1 MSSFLSKLLAQV
13 HASHA
18 KIDLPFHFT
27 FKTASAPFVMKVNE
41 NNFAKQNHVNLLLT
55 DFFLPFVQVHGAARL
70 TSNSLLLTKHGS
82 IMLEL
87 RLLY

>member
-1 MSSFLSKLLAQV
+1 MQRLIYLF
-13 HASHA
+13 
-18 KIDLPFHFT
+18 ILP

-41 NNFAKQNHVNLLLT
+41 NNFCETESCKSLANR
-55 DFFLPFVQVHGAARL
+55 FLSSIRTSSRRARL

>member
-41 NNFAKQNHVNLLLT
+41 NNFCETESCKSLANRFLSSIRTSSRRRSFNLK
-55 DFFLPFVQVHGAARL
+55 F
-70 TSNSLLLTKHGS
+70 LLLTKHGS